1 MGDTTEEI
9 YSTMFTSLK
18 HPIRRKIL
26 RILSLKPM
34 TFSEMLELLGVSSP
48 NLTYHLESL
57 GELVTRDKAGIYLLS
72 TFGSA
77 SVTTMKTVEETPTI
91 QPKKHDL
98 LSSKWTALSILLI
111 GIIVIASMTTLQF
124 GALNQ
129 ATNERDSLQLKYDQ
143 LLSWSATTETAI
155 TFLQNVTQID
165 TSKYQATL
173 LSRTVEQRA
182 DLGGA
187 VEEIIRYS
195 LTSSES
201 KMDVIFRF
209 RNNHLSRYQIIM
221 IEGTPIFSLA
231 QPHDVLDVAKALL
244 TRFRIYQDSPY
255 LQNMSDMLALVDA
268 TEGIEIKEG
277 NLKLSATVLGDNA
290 NIFMMYTENGVDFS
304 PKSLSLIFE
313 NRVLKEVTD
322 GWFLFT
328 IGSTSVNVSMDRAV
342 DLARNALNGYSW
354 SANGQT
360 VTNFNVL
367 SEPALVVFHPN
378 TKSSLALYPQWTVT
392 FNLDK
397 VYPGSVNRISV
408 ELWADTGEIA
418 ELKTQN
424 S

>member
-195 LTSSES
+195 LSAR
-201 KMDVIFRF
+201 KVGIKIR
-209 RNNHLSRYQIIM
+209 
-221 IEGTPIFSLA
+221 
-231 QPHDVLDVAKALL
+231 L
-244 TRFRIYQDSPY
+244 TI
-255 LQNMSDMLALVDA
+255 L
-268 TEGIEIKEG
+268 
-277 NLKLSATVLGDNA
+277 
-290 NIFMMYTENGVDFS
+290 
-304 PKSLSLIFE
+304 
-313 NRVLKEVTD
+313 
-322 GWFLFT
+322 
-328 IGSTSVNVSMDRAV
+328 
-342 DLARNALNGYSW
+342 
-354 SANGQT
+354 
-360 VTNFNVL
+360 
-367 SEPALVVFHPN
+367 
-378 TKSSLALYPQWTVT
+378 
-392 FNLDK
+392 
-397 VYPGSVNRISV
+397 
-408 ELWADTGEIA
+408 
-418 ELKTQN
+418 
-424 S
+424 

>member
-367 SEPALVVFHPN
+367 SEPALIVFHPN
-378 TKSSLALYPQWTVT
+378 TKNSLALYPQWTVT

-397 VYPGSVNRISV
+397 VYLGSVDRISV